1 MKKKID
7 SEENFKS
14 ELLKK
19 EDELLELN
27 NKVNDLQEKGMD
39 YSS

>member
-19 EDELLELN
+19 EVELLELN